1 MMAGDRT
8 GRGGLVYVGLA
19 VFLFSTSPLLIRW
32 AAPLSPFEITFGR
45 MTVAAVAVG
54 VMALVTGQGL
64 ALPRDKAPRFLVYG
78 LISATHFA
86 CYVAAISL
94 TSVAHALTLT
104 YTSPVFV
111 TLFSAWFLREPIAR
125 VKYFGVAVTIAG
137 TAILAGFEP
146 EFTPNMALGD
156 ALAIASAIAF
166 GLYSIAGRF
175 ERQNLP
181 LLTYAAVVYGVS
193 ALWTLPTAVAT
204 RTGIYPWTSLLAVVG
219 QGILLLAIGHTLYNA
234 SLRRA
239 HATYVNLVATQE
251 VTGGILLGWLFLQE
265 TPSLTALLGAVV
277 TLAGVGM
284 VLGLG
289 NSK

>member
-1 MMAGDRT
+1 
-8 GRGGLVYVGLA
+8 
-19 VFLFSTSPLLIRW
+19 
-32 AAPLSPFEITFGR
+32 
-45 MTVAAVAVG
+45 VAVG
-54 VMALVTGQGL
+54 AMALVTGQGL

-156 ALAIASAIAF
+156 ALAVASAIAF
-166 GLYSIAGRF
+166 GLYSVAGRF

-193 ALWTLPTAVAT
+193 ALWTLPAAVAT